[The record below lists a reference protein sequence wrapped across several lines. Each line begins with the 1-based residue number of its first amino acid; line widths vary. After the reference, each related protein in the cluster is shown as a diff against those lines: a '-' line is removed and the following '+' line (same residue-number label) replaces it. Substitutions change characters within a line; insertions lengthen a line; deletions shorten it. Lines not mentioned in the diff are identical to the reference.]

1 MKEWRLWEEGLSFQS
16 LCGNFASECELSQ
29 QIFYFSA
36 FHFAALAASNEGN
49 GVSMKLSII
58 IPVYYNEL
66 NLLPLYEDL
75 KEKVINKI
83 DYEYEI
89 VMVDDGS
96 QDNSF
101 GVMRSLAAKD
111 HNIITI
117 RLSRN
122 FGSHAAILCGFDHCT
137 GDCAVVKA
145 ADLQEPSELILD
157 MVKSWQDGNNV
168 VLAIRES
175 REEGKNQV
183 AFADLYYWLV
193 RKTSL
198 PSMPQHG
205 FDIYLIDR
213 KVINV
218 LSSLDERNSALTGQ
232 VLWSG
237 FKTGY
242 VKYVRKA
249 REIGKSRWTLKKK
262 IKLIADTLYSFSTV
276 PIHIVLGIGALSF
289 FGATIWSIIIL
300 IFRLTGRIAVSGWS
314 LMFIF
319 QLFSFGVIMIT
330 LGILGEYLWRSFDA
344 SRNRPPYIVEYDEN
358 EDTYDKNG
366 RYSCPDNQSADG
378 AEQS

>member
-198 PSMPQHG
+198 SNMPEHG
-205 FDIYLIDR
+205 FDVYLIDR

-218 LSSLDERNSALTGQ
+218 LTALDEKNSALTGQ
-232 VLWSG
+232 ILWSG
-237 FKTGY
+237 FKTGQ
-242 VKYVRKA
+242 VEYVRQA
-249 REIGKSRWTLKKK
+249 REIGESKWTLRKK
-262 IKLIADTLYSFSTV
+262 IKLVADTLFSFSTM
-276 PIHIVLGIGALSF
+276 PIKIVETIGALSF
-289 FGATIWSIIIL
+289 FGAAAWAIVVL
-300 IFRLTGRIAVSGWS
+300 ICKLFDVIQVDGWTT
-314 LMFIF
+314 LFIF
-319 QLFSFGVIMIT
+319 VLFAFGMIMMT
-330 LGILGEYLWRSFDA
+330 LGILGEYLWRTYDA
-344 SRNRPPYIVEYDEN
+344 CRRRPPYIVEINDREVKR
-358 EDTYDKNG
+358 D
-366 RYSCPDNQSADG
+366 
-378 AEQS
+378 